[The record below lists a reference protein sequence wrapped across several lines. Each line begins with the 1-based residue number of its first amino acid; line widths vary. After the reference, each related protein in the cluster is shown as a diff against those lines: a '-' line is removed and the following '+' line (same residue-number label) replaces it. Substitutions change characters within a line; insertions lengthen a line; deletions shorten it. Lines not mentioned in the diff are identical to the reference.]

1 MVSRLAAVSSWARS
15 EACPLQCPMM
25 SGTENTAP
33 AQPIGTRSS
42 GAQGRN
48 RGNRAQSTGCCT
60 PGQEQSFRQCCGDKM
75 GVSLPRPRHLNHA
88 VHSICGQAAAL
99 FRAPAADQLQKWSI
113 AARLSLLTRRD
124 GPQEAAG
131 LGIIPAT
138 AVPNDW
144 ACGAAKNC
152 EWRQRAT
159 AGWLL
164 GGCSCG
170 PRSELHVSNSPHGTG
185 SSRDELWGFDSPA
198 VDHRPVTR
206 LPPC

>member
-1 MVSRLAAVSSWARS
+1 
-15 EACPLQCPMM
+15 MM

-33 AQPIGTRSS
+33 AQSVGTRSS
-42 GAQGRN
+42 GAQRRN
-48 RGNRAQSTGCCT
+48 RGNRAQSTGCRT
-60 PGQEQSFRQCCGDKM
+60 LGQEQYFRQCCGDKM

-131 LGIIPAT
+131 LRISLAT

-144 ACGAAKNC
+144 ACCAAKNG

-159 AGWLL
+159 AGRLL
-164 GGCSCG
+164 GAAAAA
-170 PRSELHVSNSPHGTG
+170 PEVSF
-185 SSRDELWGFDSPA
+185 L
-198 VDHRPVTR
+198 
-206 LPPC
+206 L